1 MRKSLCVWLLVTL
14 VAAGALAQATTA
26 TLRGKVTDDGGRGI
40 ANAEINAVSTA
51 TGFVHT
57 VHSSPDGS
65 YLLAGLPPGAYNI
78 VVAAPGRE
86 PLQRE
91 LEVRLGQVLDVNF
104 TLTGTLT
111 LSEAVTVVG
120 NQVVE
125 MKATEAGTNVTPQQ
139 IEALPQPDRNFLRMA
154 QLAPGVAISNN
165 PERKTFSANGLDPEQ
180 TNIFI
185 DGVSYKNDVLL
196 GGFAGGDS
204 SRGNP
209 FPQNAVQE
217 FKVLT
222 NNFSSEYDH
231 ASSAV
236 ITAVSKSGTND
247 LKGEAFLFY
256 LPKGWVEDLNTNKGN
271 QFFNLS
277 SNPSYRRSQWGVQF
291 GGPIIKDHLHYF
303 ASSEVNDEHGVTS
316 VSPGAPP
323 PAAQDPVT
331 HEDIKVKFPTDINL
345 ASYAGTFA
353 SPFRENLFFGK
364 LNWEPLSNQLVD
376 FTGSYRNEKD
386 IRGFGTQSGN
396 ITAYERAENIRN
408 WVYDVGATHHWTGT
422 NSFNQ
427 ATLTWQKYGWNPTA
441 VNNGTP
447 ALNYFGVINIGGKD
461 TTQRFEQRR
470 IELRD
475 KYTTAAF
482 KWMGDHTLE
491 AGGNAD
497 FMHYDI
503 SKCQDCNPIFNFH
516 YDPNANPRDPN
527 FPKDPTKPPPIPDDY
542 SSPFE
547 AFVGFGNPNLSTSN
561 NEYGFFV
568 QDGWVPTPRLNV
580 NLGLRWDYETGM
592 LDKGYVTPANIV
604 AALTG
609 KVDSSYFSNGSNRS
623 SYKGEWQP
631 RLGASFDVF
640 GNSRSIIFGGF
651 GRYYDRL
658 FLNATLD
665 ERFRL
670 QFPVYR
676 IAFSNKDFPAVPGK
690 VVWDPKY
697 QSFAGLQALVAQGAA
712 SPEIFLLNNNTKPPY
727 SNQWNLGWRQALGM
741 DFTGSVSYNVTR
753 GYRGF
758 TWLSATGLCCSQLAP
773 GYGNVIIS
781 DPEGKRFWYNGLFVT
796 LERPYASQSRWGARI
811 AWTHSKAEQN
821 GNDLFSL
828 DWPSASQ
835 YPRHIVPGTER
846 DRVVASGIFGLPF
859 DVRLATLISLGS
871 GKAQNVLDF
880 TSGFSLADRQKTL
893 PFSQSVYPPKSGG
906 WAERTVD
913 LSLEKA
919 VPLVKGTYL
928 SVRGDVFN
936 ASNSPVYGCL
946 PEFYGPGD
954 TPIVGEAP
962 LAKAG
967 CVTNVGRRYQLGL
980 KVGF

>member
-1 MRKSLCVWLLVTL
+1 MRKSLCVWLLISL

-40 ANAEINAVSTA
+40 ANAEINAVSTT

-57 VHSSPDGS
+57 VHSSSDGS

-86 PLQRE
+86 PVQRE

-111 LSEAVTVVG
+111 LSESVTVVG

-125 MKATEAGTNVTPQQ
+125 MKATDAGTNVTPQE
-139 IEALPQPDRNFLRMA
+139 IDALPQPDRNFLRMA
-154 QLAPGVAISNN
+154 QLAPGVSISNN

-180 TNIFI
+180 TNFFI

-217 FKVLT
+217 FKVDT
-222 NNFSSEYDH
+222 NNFGAEYDH

-236 ITAVSKSGTND
+236 ITAVTKSGTND
-247 LKGEAFLFY
+247 IKGEAFLYY
-256 LPKGWVEDLNTNKGN
+256 LPKGWVNDLNTDKGN

-277 SNPSYRRSQWGVQF
+277 SNPSYRRSQWGVHF
-291 GGPIIKDHLHYF
+291 GGPIVKDHFHYF
-303 ASSEVNDEHGVTS
+303 ASGEVNDEHGVTS
-316 VSPGAPP
+316 VFPGTP
-323 PAAQDPVT
+323 PAGSN
-331 HEDIKVKFPTDINL
+331 FPTGINL
-345 ASYAGTFA
+345 ASLAGTFA

-364 LNWEPLSNQLVD
+364 LSWAPLTNQLVD
-376 FTGSYRNEKD
+376 FTGNYRNEKD

-408 WVYDVGATHHWTGT
+408 WVYDVGASHHWTGT

-461 TTQRFEQRR
+461 TTQRFDQRR

-482 KWMGDHTLE
+482 KWMGDHTLDV
-491 AGGNAD
+491 GGNAD

-503 SKCQDCNPIFNFH
+503 TKCQDCNPIFNFRF
-516 YDPNANPRDPN
+516 NPGDHED
-527 FPKDPTKPPPIPDDY
+527 F
-542 SSPFE
+542 SFPFE

-561 NEYGFFV
+561 NEYGVYV
-568 QDGWVPTPRLNV
+568 QDGWVVNPRLNL
-580 NLGLRWDYETGM
+580 NLGLRWDYETDM
-592 LDKGYVTPANIV
+592 IDKNYVTPANIRT
-604 AALTG
+604 ALAG
-609 KVDSSYFSNGSNRS
+609 KVDPSYFSTGSERD

-676 IAFSNKDFPAVPGK
+676 IAFSNPGQPPVAGK

-697 QSFAGLQALVAQGAA
+697 QSFAGLQALVAQGGAN
-712 SPEIFLLNNNTKPPY
+712 PEIFLLNNNTKPPY

-741 DFTGSVSYNVTR
+741 NFTGSVSYNATR

-758 TWLSATGLCCSQLAP
+758 TWLSATGLCCSALAP

-781 DPEGKRFWYNGLFVT
+781 DPHGKDFWYRGLFVT
-796 LERPYASQSRWGARI
+796 LERPYAVQSRWGGRI
-811 AWTHSKAEQN
+811 VWTHAKAEQN

-828 DWPSASQ
+828 DWPSAAQ

-871 GKAQNVLDF
+871 GRAQNVLDF
-880 TSGFSLADRQKTL
+880 TQGFSLADRQKTL
-893 PFSQSVYPPKSGG
+893 PFSQSIYPPKSGG

-913 LSLEKA
+913 LSLEKG
-919 VPLVKGTYL
+919 VPLIKGTRL
-928 SVRGDVFN
+928 TVRGDVFN
-936 ASNSPVYGCL
+936 TFNSPVYGCL
-946 PEFYGPGD
+946 PEFYGPGS
-954 TPIVGEAP
+954 TPTVGEATV
-962 LAKAG
+962 AQAG

>member
-1 MRKSLCVWLLVTL
+1 MRRTFSLFLAALL
-14 VAAGALAQATTA
+14 AAVLAASAFAQSTTA

-40 ANAEINAVSTA
+40 ANAEINAVSTT

-57 VHSSPDGS
+57 VHSSSDGS
-65 YLLAGLPPGAYNI
+65 YLLAGLVPGTYNI

-86 PLQRE
+86 PAQRD
-91 LEVRLGQVLDVNF
+91 LTVHVGQVLDVNF

-111 LSEAVTVVG
+111 LSESVTVVG

-125 MKATEAGTNVTPQQ
+125 MKATETGTNVTPQQ

-185 DGVSYKNDVLL
+185 DGVSFKNDVLL

-222 NNFSSEYDH
+222 NNFSAEYDH

-236 ITAVSKSGTND
+236 ITAVTKSGTND
-247 LKGEAFLFY
+247 MSGEAFLYY
-256 LPKGWVEDLNTNKGN
+256 LPKGWVSDLNTNLGS

-291 GGPIIKDHLHYF
+291 GGPLVKDRLHFF
-303 ASSEVNDEHGVTS
+303 ASGEVNDEHGVTT
-316 VSPGAPP
+316 VAPGTPP
-323 PAAQDPVT
+323 PPKTVNGTPIPVN
-331 HEDIKVKFPTDINL
+331 FPSSINL
-345 ASYAGTFA
+345 ASFAGTFA

-364 LNWEPLSNQLVD
+364 LSWEPLSNQLVD

-408 WVYDVGATHHWTGT
+408 WVYDVGATHHWTGA

-441 VNNGTP
+441 VNNGVP

-461 TTQRFEQRR
+461 TTQRFDQRR

-482 KWMGDHTLE
+482 KWRGDHTLE
-491 AGGNAD
+491 AGGNLD

-503 SKCQDCNPIFNFH
+503 TKCQDCNPIFNFQ
-516 YDPNANPRDPN
+516 YDPANN
-527 FPKDPTKPPPIPDDY
+527 QDY
-542 SSPFE
+542 SFPFE
-547 AFVGFGNPNLSTSN
+547 AFVGFGNPNLSTAN
-561 NEYGFFV
+561 NEYGLFV
-568 QDGWVPTPRLNV
+568 QDGWVVNPRLNL
-580 NLGLRWDYETGM
+580 NLGLRWDYETNM
-592 LDKGYVTPANIV
+592 IDKNYVTPAAIRT
-604 AALTG
+604 ALAG
-609 KVDSSYFSNGSNRS
+609 KVDPSYFSTGSERE
-623 SYKGEWQP
+623 SYKGEIQP

-640 GNSRSIIFGGF
+640 GNNRSIVFGGF

-658 FLNATLD
+658 YLNATLD

-676 IAFSNKDFPAVPGK
+676 IAFSNPNLAPVPGK
-690 VVWDPKY
+690 VVWNPQY
-697 QSFAGLQALVAQGAA
+697 LSFAGLQALVAQGAA
-712 SPEIFLLNNNTKPPY
+712 TPEVFLLNNNTRPPY
-727 SNQWNLGWRQALGM
+727 SNQWNLGWRQALGSN
-741 DFTGSVSYNVTR
+741 FVGSLSYNATR

-758 TWLSATGLCCSQLAP
+758 TWLSATGLCCSALAP

-781 DPEGKRFWYNGLFVT
+781 DRSGKDFWYSGVFAT
-796 LERPYASQSRWGARI
+796 LERPYAAQSRWGARI
-811 AWTHSKAEQN
+811 VWTHSKAEQN
-821 GNDLFSL
+821 GNDTFSL
-828 DWPSASQ
+828 DYPSAAQ

-859 DVRLATLISLGS
+859 DVRLSTLVTLGS

-880 TSGFSLADRQKTL
+880 TQGFSLENRLTTH
-893 PFSQSVYPPKSGG
+893 PFSQSVYPPKTNG

-913 LSLEKA
+913 VSLEKA
-919 VPLVKGTYL
+919 VPLASRTSIG
-928 SVRGDVFN
+928 VRADVFN
-936 ASNSPVYGCL
+936 AFNSPVYGCL
-946 PEFYGPGD
+946 PEFYGPGT
-954 TPIVGEAP
+954 TPITGEAP
-962 LAKAG
+962 VSAAG
-967 CVTNVGRRYQLGL
+967 CVSNVGRRFQLGL

>member
-1 MRKSLCVWLLVTL
+1 MRKTLFVWLLVSL
-14 VAAGALAQATTA
+14 VAAGALAQSTTA

-40 ANAEINAVSTA
+40 ANAEINAVST
-51 TGFVHT
+51 TSGFVHT
-57 VHSSPDGS
+57 VHSSSDGS
-65 YLLAGLPPGAYNI
+65 YLLAGLVPGTYNV

-86 PLQRE
+86 PLQRD
-91 LEVRLGQVLDVNF
+91 LEVRIGQVLDVNF
-104 TLTGTLT
+104 TLTSALT

-222 NNFSSEYDH
+222 NNFSAEYDH

-236 ITAVSKSGTND
+236 ITAVTKSGTNATS
-247 LKGEAFLFY
+247 GEAFLYY
-256 LPKGWVEDLNTNKGN
+256 LPKGWVNDLNTGKGD

-277 SNPSYRRSQWGVQF
+277 SNPSYRRSQWGVHF

-303 ASSEVNDEHGVTS
+303 ASSEVNDEHGVTT
-316 VSPGAPP
+316 VLPGPL
-323 PAAQDPVT
+323 PVP
-331 HEDIKVKFPTDINL
+331 EKDANGFDIPLNFPTSINL

-364 LNWEPLSNQLVD
+364 LSWEPLANQLVD
-376 FTGSYRNEKD
+376 FSGTYRNEKD

-408 WVYDVGATHHWTGT
+408 WVYNVNGTHHWTGA
-422 NSFNQ
+422 NSFNE
-427 ATLTWQKYGWNPTA
+427 AKLTWQKYGWNPTA
-441 VNNGTP
+441 VNDGTP
-447 ALNYFGVINIGGKD
+447 ALNYVGVINIGGKD
-461 TTQRFEQRR
+461 TTQRFDQRR

-503 SKCQDCNPIFNFH
+503 TKCQDCNPIFNFH
-516 YDPNANPRDPN
+516 YDPFANSGPN
-527 FPKDPTKPPPIPDDY
+527 HMNPSPTPEDY
-542 SSPFE
+542 SFPFE
-547 AFVGFGNPNLSTSN
+547 AFVGFGDPHLSTSN

-568 QDGWVPTPRLNV
+568 QDGWVVNPRLNV
-580 NLGLRWDYETGM
+580 NLGLRWDYETNM
-592 LDKGYVTPANIV
+592 LDKGYVTPAAIRT
-604 AALTG
+604 ALAG
-609 KVDSSYFSNGSNRS
+609 KVDPSYFSTGSERD

-640 GNSRSIIFGGF
+640 GNSRSIVFGGF

-676 IAFSNKDFPAVPGK
+676 IAFSNKDFAEVKDK

-697 QSFAGLQALVAQGAA
+697 QSFAGLQALIAQGRAN
-712 SPEIFLLNNNTKPPY
+712 PEIYLLNNNTKPPY

-758 TWLSATGLCCSQLAP
+758 TWLSATGLCCSALAP

-781 DPEGKRFWYNGLFVT
+781 DPNGKDFWYRGLFVT

-828 DWPSASQ
+828 DYPSASQ

-846 DRVVASGIFGLPF
+846 DRIVASGIFGLPF
-859 DVRLATLISLGS
+859 DTRLATLISLGS
-871 GKAQNVLDF
+871 GRAQNVLDF
-880 TSGFSLADRQKTL
+880 TQGFSLENRLATH
-893 PFSQSVYPPKSGG
+893 PFSQSIYPPKSGG

-919 VPLVKGTYL
+919 VPLVAGTRI
-928 SVRGDVFN
+928 SVRGDLFN
-936 ASNSPVYGCL
+936 AFNSPVYGCL
-946 PEFYGPGD
+946 PEFYGPGS
-954 TPIVGEAP
+954 TPTVGEATI
-962 LAKAG
+962 AQAG
-967 CVTNVGRRYQLGL
+967 CVTNVGRRYQLGV

>member
-1 MRKSLCVWLLVTL
+1 MRKTLFILLVVSL

-26 TLRGKVTDDGGRGI
+26 TLRGKVTDGGGRGI
-40 ANAEINAVSTA
+40 ANAEINAVSTT
-51 TGFVHT
+51 TGFVVT
-57 VHSSPDGS
+57 VKSASDGS
-65 YLLAGLPPGAYNI
+65 YLLAGLVPGTYNI

-86 PLQRE
+86 PVQRE
-91 LEVRLGQVLDVNF
+91 MDVHVGQVLDVNF
-104 TLTGTLT
+104 ALTGTLT
-111 LSEAVTVVG
+111 LSESVTVVG

-222 NNFSSEYDH
+222 NNFSAEYDH

-236 ITAVSKSGTND
+236 ITAVTKSGTNTTS
-247 LKGEAFLFY
+247 GEAFLYY
-256 LPKGWVEDLNTNKGN
+256 LPKGWVSNLNTDKGN
-271 QFFNLS
+271 QFFVLS
-277 SNPSYRRSQWGVQF
+277 SNPDYRRSQWGAQF
-291 GGPIIKDHLHYF
+291 GGPIIKDRLHYF
-303 ASSEVNDEHGVTS
+303 MSSEVNDEHGVTA
-316 VSPGAPP
+316 VFPGTPP
-323 PAAQDPVT
+323 PGSN
-331 HEDIKVKFPTDINL
+331 FPSSVNL

-364 LNWEPLSNQLVD
+364 LSWAPLSNQLVD
-376 FTGSYRNEKD
+376 FNGSYRHEKD

-441 VNNGTP
+441 VNDGVP

-461 TTQRFEQRR
+461 TTQRFDQRR

-497 FMHYDI
+497 LMHYDI
-503 SKCQDCNPIFNFH
+503 TKCQDCNPIFNFRV
-516 YDPNANPRDPN
+516 NPTDHED
-527 FPKDPTKPPPIPDDY
+527 F
-542 SSPFE
+542 SFPFE
-547 AFVGFGNPNLSTSN
+547 AFVGFGDPNLSTSN

-568 QDGWVPTPRLNV
+568 QDGWVLNPRLNL
-580 NLGLRWDYETGM
+580 NLGLRWDYETNM
-592 LDKGYVTPANIV
+592 IDKGYVTPAAIRT
-604 AALTG
+604 ALAG
-609 KVDSSYFSNGSNRS
+609 KVDPSYFSTGGRD

-640 GNSRSIIFGGF
+640 GNNRSVVFGGF
-651 GRYYDRL
+651 GRFYDRL

-676 IAFSNKDFPAVPGK
+676 IAFSNPNFAAIPGR

-697 QSFAGLQALVAQGAA
+697 LSFAGLQALVAQGAA
-712 SPEIFLLNNNTKPPY
+712 NPEIYLLNNNTKPPY
-727 SNQWNLGWRQALGM
+727 SNQWNLGWRQALGA
-741 DFTGSVSYNVTR
+741 DFVGSVSYNATR

-758 TWLSATGLCCSQLAP
+758 TWLSATGLCCSALAP

-781 DPEGKRFWYNGLFVT
+781 DPHGKDFWYRGLFVT
-796 LERPYASQSRWGARI
+796 LDRPYVAQSRWGARVV
-811 AWTHSKAEQN
+811 WTHSKAEQN

-828 DWPSASQ
+828 DYPSASQ

-846 DRVVASGIFGLPF
+846 DRIVASGIFGLPF
-859 DVRLATLISLGS
+859 DVRFSTLVTLGS
-871 GKAQNVLDF
+871 GKAENVLDF
-880 TSGFSLADRQKTL
+880 TQGFSLENRLATH
-893 PFSQSVYPPKSGG
+893 PFSQSIYPPKVNG
-906 WAERTVD
+906 WAERTID

-919 VPLVKGTYL
+919 VPLVASTRI
-928 SVRGDVFN
+928 SVRADLFN
-936 ASNSPVYGCL
+936 AFNSPVYGCL
-946 PEFYGPGD
+946 PEFYGPGS
-954 TPIVGEAP
+954 TPTVGEASV
-962 LAKAG
+962 AQAG